1 MKYLH
6 NGGRPMG
13 RLPKDREIQAI
24 KRRVALVLLI
34 IGSFIL
40 LLLQTPR
47 LKFALHGIGSVVVH
61 QLYQRMGYGR
71 DMLEDFFK
79 KMKIEKR

>member
-40 LLLQTPR
+40 TGASFSIYWFMM
-47 LKFALHGIGSVVVH
+47 LKI
-61 QLYQRMGYGR
+61 
-71 DMLEDFFK
+71 
-79 KMKIEKR
+79 

>member
-1 MKYLH
+1 MYTY
-6 NGGRPMG
+6 N
-13 RLPKDREIQAI
+13 EENQ
-24 KRRVALVLLI
+24 I

-61 QLYQRMGYGR
+61 QLYQRMG
-71 DMLEDFFK
+71 MCTVICLKTF
-79 KMKIEKR
+79 

>member
-1 MKYLH
+1 CSLFLKRSKIGKYVKYLH

-40 LLLQTPR
+40 TGASFSIYWFMM
-47 LKFALHGIGSVVVH
+47 LKI
-61 QLYQRMGYGR
+61 
-71 DMLEDFFK
+71 
-79 KMKIEKR
+79 